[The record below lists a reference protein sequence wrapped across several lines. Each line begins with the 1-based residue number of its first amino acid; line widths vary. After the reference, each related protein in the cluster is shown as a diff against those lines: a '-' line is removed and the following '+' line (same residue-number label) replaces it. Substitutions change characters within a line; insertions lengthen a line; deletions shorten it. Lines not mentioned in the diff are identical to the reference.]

1 MLIGL
6 LALLITIGIAVT
18 QLLLI
23 PFHALLWIHLPSWF
37 VWLPVVAI
45 FAWCL
50 EE

>member
-6 LALLITIGIAVT
+6 LALLVTLGIAAT

-23 PFHALLWIHLPSWF
+23 PFQVLHWIHLPFWLM
-37 VWLPVVAI
+37 WLPVMAI

-50 EE
+50 ED